1 MAAKGLLVVITGPS
15 AVGKGTIVKEAL
27 RRYPDL
33 RWSVSVTTRKQRP
46 GETDGVEYFF
56 LEKEEFLRRAEAGEL
71 LEWAEVY
78 GNFYGTPRT
87 YLQEVMDRGHDVIL
101 DIDINGAMQ
110 VRERFP
116 EGLFVFVIPPSVAEL
131 EKRIRGRGTES
142 AADIERRLSEVPK
155 WLEHGLSYQY
165 VLVNDDLEAAVE
177 GLRHIL
183 QAEKYRTERG
193 GGQQIRALL
202 EKGVLSL

>member
-1 MAAKGLLVVITGPS
+1 LASKGLLVVITGPS

-56 LEKEEFLRRAEAGEL
+56 VSKEEFLRRAEAGEL

-78 GNFYGTPRT
+78 GNYYGTPRS
-87 YLQEVMDRGHDVIL
+87 YIEEVMNQGHDVIL
-101 DIDINGAMQ
+101 DIDINGAVQ
-110 VRERFP
+110 VRERYP
-116 EGLFVFVIPPSVAEL
+116 DGLFIFVIPPSVEEL
-131 EKRIRGRGTES
+131 KKRIIGRGTES
-142 AADIERRLSEVPK
+142 EADIQRRLAEVPK

-165 VLVNDDLEAAVE
+165 VLVNDDLNAAVE
-177 GLRHIL
+177 GLRDIL
-183 QAEKYRTERG
+183 QAEKYRTDRFG
-193 GGQQIRALL
+193 KDKIRALL
-202 EKGVLSL
+202 EKGVL